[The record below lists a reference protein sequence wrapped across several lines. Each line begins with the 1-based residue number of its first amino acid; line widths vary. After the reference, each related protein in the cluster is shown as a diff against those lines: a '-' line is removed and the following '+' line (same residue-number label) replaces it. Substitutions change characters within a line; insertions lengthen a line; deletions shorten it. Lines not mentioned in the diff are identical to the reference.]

1 MKISRLNKYREIRG
15 NIAENRRYLKA
26 ASQFLYEDPKFPPIV
41 AELTEKTSAI
51 EKYCDQ
57 HYSDVAEFVAAAAMQ
72 DPSTGYVMKAYYHDS
87 MTWEELAKA
96 GRMDPKHA
104 EELARAYLAAHC
116 EKDPE
121 PKPAAPAPGHR
132 AAGRPA
138 MCFPG
143 MGIMSKHHSA
153 VKL

>member
-15 NIAENRRYLKA
+15 NIAKNRRCLKG
-26 ASQFLYEDPKFPPIV
+26 ASLFMYADPKFPTVI

-57 HYSDVAEFVAAAAMQ
+57 HYSDAAEFVAAAALQ
-72 DPSTGYVMKAYYHDS
+72 DPSTGYVMKAYYHDA